1 MTIVGWFEIWVV
13 IFFITG
19 MVLTYR
25 IGLFIERWRPAVSIP
40 LSVLLGLTALV
51 VSWTAAVQITGK
63 EQASCDD
70 VYVTTDRLNGSSRSE
85 FRERCVATMSRSN
98 DLAWR

>member
-19 MVLTYR
+19 IVLTYH
-25 IGLFIERWRPAVSIP
+25 IGSFLEFRWPAVSGP
-40 LSVLLGLTALV
+40 FSVLLGLAALV
-51 VSWTAAVQITGK
+51 VSWTAAVQVTGK
-63 EQASCDD
+63 EQASCND
-70 VYVTTDRLNGSSRSE
+70 VYITTDRLNGSSRSE
-85 FRERCVATMSRSN
+85 FRERCIATLRPS